1 MDRHKKPS
9 DQFTTNPRDLDAD
22 LLADI
27 RREQEKRSTPNFE
40 EDPLE
45 TIEREDRLKR
55 AGRWPSPEEPFAVTE
70 REERERSRSRDV
82 DVRIDRPDPQQYVRR
97 EILLTAEKMFAREL
111 ERSKSDV
118 AFGRSLVLLTSG
130 ACVVLLILSIVLSII
145 LWFSSVR

>member
-9 DQFTTNPRDLDAD
+9 DQFTQKPRDLNAE

-40 EDPLE
+40 EDPLD

-55 AGRWPSPEEPFAVTE
+55 AGRWPLPEEPFAVTE
-70 REERERSRSRDV
+70 REERERCRSRDV
-82 DVRIDRPDPQQYVRR
+82 DVRIDRPDPEQYVRR

-111 ERSKSDV
+111 ERSQSDAAFCRCV
-118 AFGRSLVLLTSG
+118 ALIASG
-130 ACVVLLILSIVLSII
+130 ACIVLAIVSII
-145 LWFSSVR
+145 LWFSARS